1 MTELRKQLEIED
13 KIFSEVGP
21 ELEKTQELLNTT
33 DNALRRRN
41 SEKDEEKQ
49 ERPNISITEVT
60 DART

>member
-13 KIFSEVGP
+13 KIFSEVGT

-33 DNALRRRN
+33 DNPSRRRN

-49 ERPNISITEVT
+49 ERPSISITGVT